1 MTKNPEPKSKRKQT
15 NNSRRLGKQ
24 RFEHVLSESEAQLF
38 DRLQL
43 AWNLPNKAETFRW
56 MLRDCHER
64 ATTREHETIIGM
76 FQKVLGAMESLLGEQ
91 AQFRT
96 DLTRD
101 VLRLVERAG
110 GAADRITLVSEAAT
124 EKIGARVENSIA
136 ITRQMEL
143 DLKEQLAA
151 ANKMLYSLLIR
162 IKSEQ
167 AFLQPQVKE
176 VLAEAL
182 KQSGLSGI

>member
-1 MTKNPEPKSKRKQT
+1 MPTDKAAPVKRSKSKDLWRE
-15 NNSRRLGKQ
+15 GKPQ
-24 RFEHVLSESEAQLF
+24 FHTVLTAEEARQF
-38 DRLQL
+38 DMIQA
-43 AWNLPNKAETFRW
+43 AWNLPSKAEAFRW
-56 MLRDCHER
+56 MLKDCHER
-64 ATTREHETIIGM
+64 TTTREHETIVGM
-76 FQKVLGAMESLLGEQ
+76 FGKVLGAMESLLSEQ
-91 AQFRT
+91 TQFRT

-124 EKIGARVENSIA
+124 EKIGARVESSIA

-151 ANKMLYSLLIR
+151 ANKMLFSLLIR

-167 AFLQPQVKE
+167 AFLRPEVKD
-176 VLAEAL
+176 VLTEAL
-182 KQSGLSGI
+182 KQSGLSGV